1 MITKAVT
8 SVTQFA
14 TTPQPDHLM
23 SNSFLAWS
31 GGVLNITNSALLIF
45 VLILI
50 FIAIILGCVLLIC
63 IFRCCCSKRQKHRP
77 TYQKMPSLYVDQL
90 PGQGGEVD
98 ALGTLEYSLEYS
110 MKTNELKV
118 GVIQVMDLS
127 AKSASDQ
134 LDPYVKVILV
144 IDDPVDK
151 PKPKHKQRSPIYK
164 TDIKHNCQSACFN
177 EQFSYKLPYDC
188 LKRAHIR
195 LIVYDYDSNLK
206 DLVVGE
212 VFVSLEAIPMENY
225 VGKTYEAVGYLGPS
239 LGADDEPGQLCIVLK
254 QVLQS
259 EELHVHILEARQLAL
274 PLLHGKRYPDTQVSV
289 TLHIGNK
296 KLANKKTGFREGNV
310 NPYFGETLIFNVRR
324 DKLIVADL
332 TCSIKYRAHGGLL
345 RTFGKVHLGTT
356 VNEASNQKQW
366 NEMIQSPG
374 RPVAMWHSIVPKIL
388 LLLNLVFTLIFHL
401 LRNFDSKLMHD

>member
-1 MITKAVT
+1 MITKAIT
-8 SVTQFA
+8 DTTQFA

-23 SNSFLAWS
+23 SNPFLAWA
-31 GGVLNITNSALLIF
+31 GGVLNITKSGPLIF

-50 FIAIILGCVLLIC
+50 FIAIILGCVLLIYIC
-63 IFRCCCSKRQKHRP
+63 RCCCSKRQKHRA

-90 PGQGGEVD
+90 PGQGGKVD
-98 ALGTLEYSLEYS
+98 NLGTLEYSLEYS

-118 GVIQVMDLS
+118 GVIQVMDLN

-144 IDDPVDK
+144 IDDPIDK
-151 PKPKHKQRSPIYK
+151 PKPKQKQKPQIYK
-164 TDIKHNCQSACFN
+164 TDIKHDCQSACFN
-177 EQFSYKLPYDC
+177 EQFSYKLPYEC
-188 LKRAHIR
+188 LKLAHVR
-195 LIVYDYDSNLK
+195 LIVYDYDLNLK

-254 QVLQS
+254 HVPQT

-274 PLLHGKRYPDTQVSV
+274 PLMHGKRYPDTLVSV

-296 KLANKKTGFREGNV
+296 KLANKKTGFHEGNI
-310 NPYFGETLIFNVRR
+310 NPYFGETLIFNVKR
-324 DKLIVADL
+324 DKLAVADL

-366 NEMIQSPG
+366 QEMIQSPG
-374 RPVAMWHSIVPKIL
+374 RPVAMWHSIVPK
-388 LLLNLVFTLIFHL
+388 VEQH
-401 LRNFDSKLMHD
+401 